1 MYLLH
6 DSELSDQGAVCL
18 QAHQILRRPE
28 TKSKHT
34 EVPFQIHLRNGRAV
48 CCVHALTLFFVLLQ
62 PFMPLCSSNR
72 SILFVCCVIM
82 FFTLPTSFSAL
93 MRCFN

>member
-48 CCVHALTLFFVLLQ
+48 CCMHALTLFFCFVTTFYATLLQ
-62 PFMPLCSSNR
+62 QSFHTFCMPCYYFFYSAYC
-72 SILFVCCVIM
+72 FFGFDEM
-82 FFTLPTSFSAL
+82 F
-93 MRCFN
+93 